1 MIHPKP
7 SDKNFPEQKNEICY
21 NHVKKITVSVKNLRH
36 ILDRHKISN
45 RNTSSP
51 LAIAF
56 APFGPNPFQL
66 MFSVS
71 IVSLLPTIKLKHKLN
86 FNFDR
91 MEYTRVYS
99 KGLS

>member
-21 NHVKKITVSVKNLRH
+21 NHVKKLRCLLR
-36 ILDRHKISN
+36 ICVIFLIDIKISN

-71 IVSLLPTIKLKHKLN
+71 IVSLLPTIKLKHKLD

-91 MEYTRVYS
+91 MEYTLVYS